1 MACTL
6 TKGRIEP
13 CKDKIGGIYKVFF
26 ANYGTL
32 TDLTYNLTD
41 DSVSGVIDAQL
52 FEYQLKGTSTLAQSM
67 VSSREN
73 GTTMVTQ
80 TLTLSLKG
88 LSITDNFEIKNMA
101 YGRPHIF
108 VQDNNGQTW
117 LVGKDF
123 GAEVTTADSATG
135 AAMGDAYAYTITLVA
150 TEKTYANGVTD
161 STLQLPLGDITGA
174 TIVSGSNTQSDP
186 YQ

>member
-1 MACTL
+1 MACIL

-13 CKDKIGGIYKVFF
+13 CKDKIGGIFKVFF
-26 ANYGTL
+26 ADYGTL
-32 TDLTYNLTD
+32 TGLTYSLTTD
-41 DSVSGVIDAQL
+41 QVSGETDATL
-52 FEYQLKGTSTLAQSM
+52 YEYQLKGTSTLTQSM

-73 GTTMVTQ
+73 GTTVATQ

-88 LSITDNFEIKNMA
+88 LSAQDNFEIKNMA

-108 VQDNNGQTW
+108 VQDNNGSTW

-123 GAEVTTADSATG
+123 GTDVTTADSNTG

-150 TEKTYANGVTD
+150 TEKTFANFVED
-161 STLQLPLGDITGA
+161 STITLPLGAITGA
-174 TIVSGSNTQSDP
+174 TITVGS
-186 YQ
+186 